1 MCFFQTTTKDNLFSK
16 HVVFI
21 VNVVVC
27 FSDENEEQPFSKH
40 VVFIVNVVV
49 CFSDE
54 NSFRSTYTRLYV

>member
-1 MCFFQTTTKDNLFSK
+1 MAVFHRVCLKPATVKETASLADSNISK

-27 FSDENEEQPFSKH
+27 FSD
-40 VVFIVNVVV
+40 
-49 CFSDE
+49 D